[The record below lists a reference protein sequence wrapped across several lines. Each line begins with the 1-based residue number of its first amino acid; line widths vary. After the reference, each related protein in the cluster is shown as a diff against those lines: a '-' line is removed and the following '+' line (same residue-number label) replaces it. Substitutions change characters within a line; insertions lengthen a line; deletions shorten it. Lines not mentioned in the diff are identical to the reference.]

1 MRWKKVL
8 LEGNAAGLISAAL
21 FFLGTAVV
29 GAGGPYAGCE
39 PTPVTPNTPTG
50 VAGCEAWGEGTA
62 SMYGPGNGAAHN
74 ACTWTRRHTVG
85 CGSVRIT
92 AVDTGRSVVVPLVDF
107 CDCYLG
113 DGDASND
120 RLIDLQYG
128 VVDALGLNRSRGLW
142 HVVVTPVGSAPPVA
156 PAPKAPKAPAP
167 VSMPDTALSAP

>member
-1 MRWKKVL
+1 MKK
-8 LEGNAAGLISAAL
+8 AAAL
-21 FFLGTAVV
+21 AAALLLLVFEVPIAS
-29 GAGGPYAGCE
+29 AGYTYPGCA
-39 PTPVTPNTPTG
+39 PTPVTANTPTG
-50 VAGCEAWGEGTA
+50 VAGCEAWGGGTA

-92 AVDTGRSVVVPLVDF
+92 AVDTGKTVVVPLVDY

-113 DGDASND
+113 DADTSND

-142 HVVVTPVGSAPPVA
+142 HVIVTPIGAVTVTTPPPA
-156 PAPKAPKAPAP
+156 PAAPTPP
-167 VSMPDTALSAP
+167 TVRMPDTSTR